1 MILFL
6 EESHFVNSPETRLM
20 IVLNF
25 YSTLNISILEL
36 TPSQVMNNYYFWIES
51 NNLNYIITLD
61 FIAKK

>member
-6 EESHFVNSPETRLM
+6 EESHFVNSPKTRLM

-36 TPSQVMNNYYFWIES
+36 TSSQVMNNYYFWIES